1 MMSKNKTENV
11 LQTLVDGWSAIMFV
25 FQSIQFNQL
34 VYKSI
39 ALITLHIVTES
50 SVEHQKEEDSHNCDS
65 PLGIWTKPGFRRDT
79 GYLPPI
85 LFGMFVQR
93 LE

>member
-1 MMSKNKTENV
+1 MSKNKTENV

-50 SVEHQKEEDSHNCDS
+50 SVEHQK
-65 PLGIWTKPGFRRDT
+65 
-79 GYLPPI
+79 
-85 LFGMFVQR
+85 
-93 LE
+93 